1 MTLDFIKAGTPKM
14 IFFSVSVTFLTA
26 SWYFGKGVGF
36 AREVLNLHKILHNSR
51 GFNDKIKIINRKAG
65 EYKWNLDLLALET
78 WPRQLLAD

>member
-1 MTLDFIKAGTPKM
+1 M

-65 EYKWNLDLLALET
+65 EYK
-78 WPRQLLAD
+78 